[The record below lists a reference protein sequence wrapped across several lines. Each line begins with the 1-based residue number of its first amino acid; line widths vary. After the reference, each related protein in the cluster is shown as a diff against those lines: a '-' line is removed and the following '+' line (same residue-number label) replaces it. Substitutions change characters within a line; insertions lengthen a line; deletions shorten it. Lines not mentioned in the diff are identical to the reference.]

1 VGLSGIEARGTGSSR
16 RRAEQLAAEQMLD
29 ALAKE
34 TLND

>member
-1 VGLSGIEARGTGSSR
+1 VAQSGLAARGTASSR
-16 RRAEQLAAEQMLD
+16 RRAEQLAAEQVLE